1 MENFPVEV
9 IGIILSHLGSA
20 RDIVI
25 ASLTCKKWKDAWHNY
40 LHALSFNTR
49 DWHIYGEVCSGHLEM
64 FITCTLFQTRGLQCL
79 TILMDYDHVFNVTPV
94 IAWVMSTRD
103 TLRQLR
109 YNVRTWPD
117 FNIIDKCGR
126 ERLEVLSLARNPIL
140 RVDPRYHKF
149 PCLKSLSL
157 SSVSISAL
165 DLSLLLSACPKL
177 ETFSIVSPDIAMSD
191 LQASI
196 ELNSSSL
203 KEFFIESFVVDRFIL
218 EAESLENLH
227 LTDCTFEVFELIGKG
242 TLKVLKIDDVSVIH
256 LNIGD
261 STENLEILDVFH
273 STILWPE
280 FYNMISKASNLK
292 KLRLWSVVFDNEDE
306 VVDIETI
313 SACFPRLTHLS
324 LSYDLKDGVLHYGLQ
339 GLSSLMNVVVLELG
353 WTTISDLFSV
363 WVAGLLEG
371 CPNLKKLVIY
381 GYIAEVKP
389 HEELQTF
396 SRFSE
401 FMLQLVRKYSH
412 VKFDFH
418 YE

>member
-9 IGIILSHLGSA
+9 IGMILSHLGSA

-40 LHALSFNTR
+40 LHALSFDTR
-49 DWHIYGEVCSGHLEM
+49 DWHLYREVCSGHLEM
-64 FITCTLFQTRGLQCL
+64 IITCTLFQTRGLQCL
-79 TILMDYDHVFNVTPV
+79 TIFMDDDHTFHVTPV

-109 YNVRTWPD
+109 YNVRTLPN

-126 ERLEVLSLARNPIL
+126 QRLEVLSLAHNPIL
-140 RVDPRYHKF
+140 HVDPRYHKF

-157 SSVSISAL
+157 SFVSISAL

-177 ETFSIVSPDIAMSD
+177 ETFSIVSPDIAMLD
-191 LQASI
+191 LKASI
-196 ELNSSSL
+196 ELSSSSL
-203 KEFFIESFVVDRFIL
+203 KDFFIESFDVDRFIL
-218 EAESLENLH
+218 KADSLENLH
-227 LTDCTFEVFELIGKG
+227 LKDCTFEVFELIGKG
-242 TLKVLKIDDVSVIH
+242 TLKVLKIDDVDVIH
-256 LNIGD
+256 LDIGD
-261 STENLEILDVFH
+261 STENLEIVDASDF
-273 STILWPE
+273 TILWPE
-280 FYNMISKASNLK
+280 FYNTISKASNLK
-292 KLRLWSVVFDNEDE
+292 KLRLWSVIFDNEDE

-324 LSYDLKDGVLHYGLQ
+324 LSYDLQDGVLHYGLQ

-381 GYIAEVKP
+381 GYIADVKTD
-389 HEELQTF
+389 EELQTLA
-396 SRFSE
+396 RFSE
-401 FMLQLVRKYSH
+401 FMLQLGRKYSH
-412 VKFDFH
+412 VKFDFD
-418 YE
+418 Y